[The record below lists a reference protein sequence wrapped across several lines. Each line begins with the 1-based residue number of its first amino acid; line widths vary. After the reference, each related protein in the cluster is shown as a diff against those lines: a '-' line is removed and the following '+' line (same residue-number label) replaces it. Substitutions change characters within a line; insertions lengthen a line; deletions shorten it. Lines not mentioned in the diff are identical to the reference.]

1 MKRSARGDYNRATAQ
16 LEKRETAQLE
26 KRSPPDCSRN
36 VRAATT
42 TALVCGTQR
51 LPRRAPT
58 IRQKARLLVPKIMLV
73 WRACWLIAAPLSTAL
88 AAALASAL
96 SQVRCSRNT
105 TNARTELSKAAQMRM
120 LPTSCRVAGSFFA
133 VAIAVASDATSQR
146 AAVAQKLTNFGRS
159 LRIYR
164 I

>member
-1 MKRSARGDYNRATAQ
+1 MF
-16 LEKRETAQLE
+16 
-26 KRSPPDCSRN
+26 
-36 VRAATT
+36 
-42 TALVCGTQR
+42 
-51 LPRRAPT
+51 
-58 IRQKARLLVPKIMLV
+58 V

-120 LPTSCRVAGSFFA
+120 LPTSCRVAGSIFA

-146 AAVAQKLTNFGRS
+146 ADVAQKLTNFGRS